1 MICFL
6 QTVMPVTLHVGNLK
20 VIDITLKCK
29 QNFKYNEQQ
38 KLAFF
43 TDTKRWTLSSARRK
57 KSVSVMEHALYQGNV
72 SRLFAVFE
80 SPQQQ

>member
-1 MICFL
+1 
-6 QTVMPVTLHVGNLK
+6 MPATLHVGNLK

-38 KLAFF
+38 KFAFF
-43 TDTKRWTLSSARRK
+43 TDIKRSTLSSVRRK

-72 SRLFAVFE
+72 SRLFAVFD

>member
-6 QTVMPVTLHVGNLK
+6 PTVMPVTLHVGNLK
-20 VIDITLKCK
+20 VIDITLKTK

-43 TDTKRWTLSSARRK
+43 TDTKRLTLSSVRRK
-57 KSVSVMEHALYQGNV
+57 MSVSVMEHAFYPGNV
-72 SRLFAVFE
+72 SRLFAVF
-80 SPQQQ
+80 